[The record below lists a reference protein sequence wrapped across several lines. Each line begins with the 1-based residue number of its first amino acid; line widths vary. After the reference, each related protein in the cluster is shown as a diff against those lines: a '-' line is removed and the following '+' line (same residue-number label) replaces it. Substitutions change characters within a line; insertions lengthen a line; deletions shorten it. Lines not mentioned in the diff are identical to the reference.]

1 MKSTNISS
9 NALAIG
15 GPNGDSIANLSTFL
29 YNILLNIKYDSLV
42 AKDRRSLNSL
52 FSNYEQSRCF
62 KKILVQLS
70 MVSSRRTLVKRES
83 MSKFPMKLLES
94 CSTTLVEKLK
104 ESLTVYFLLVNGSKI
119 DTKYFASLYVG
130 VFKADKIGLKGGQPS
145 THFLCTIQEPYII
158 QDAVPTGLRCFR
170 VSSDMLV
177 ESTSFL

>member
-94 CSTTLVEKLK
+94 CSTILVEKLK
-104 ESLTVYFLLVNGSKI
+104 ESLTVYFFIS
-119 DTKYFASLYVG
+119 
-130 VFKADKIGLKGGQPS
+130 
-145 THFLCTIQEPYII
+145 
-158 QDAVPTGLRCFR
+158 
-170 VSSDMLV
+170 
-177 ESTSFL
+177 